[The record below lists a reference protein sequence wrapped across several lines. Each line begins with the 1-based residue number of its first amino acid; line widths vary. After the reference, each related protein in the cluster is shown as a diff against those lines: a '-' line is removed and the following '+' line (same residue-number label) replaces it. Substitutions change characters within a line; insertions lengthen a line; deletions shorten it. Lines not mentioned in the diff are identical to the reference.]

1 MESVFPVIM
10 SHCDEF
16 IVAYVPDL
24 DRSTQGKNMAEAI
37 AMARDMIELTV
48 VTMQDLGQE
57 IPAPSS
63 FESIKADQGEI
74 VTLVDVDFKS
84 YRAKLENRSVRKNC
98 TLPSW
103 LNIKAE
109 QADINFSQ
117 VLQEALIDRLGLS
130 SRKGA

>member
-1 MESVFPVIM
+1 MKNVYPVIM

-24 DRSTQGKNMAEAI
+24 DRSTQGKKMAEAI

-48 VTMQDLGQE
+48 VTMQDLGQD
-57 IPAPSS
+57 IPEPSS
-63 FESIKADQGEI
+63 FESIKAGSGEI
-74 VTLVDVDFKS
+74 VTLVDVDFNS

-103 LNIKAE
+103 LNTKAE

-117 VLQEALIDRLGLS
+117 VLQEALIERLGIS
-130 SRKGA
+130 SRKGD